1 MDTLQARLK
10 VKGVEFSTFP
20 IFGEDVK
27 LQLTRESDQIFRRE
41 KLNGTFRFVGKDFDL
56 IANCSANTEFTL
68 EFYRE
73 NEFVGKGTFYKTDC
87 LMDYDNKTC
96 EVSLTTTDKYEK
108 IMNGLNNK
116 YNLIKLAP
124 VTERAVLTRR
134 AVLQLYTK
142 GEDVLTNV
150 FGGVHFEQKAEEI
163 NEYETLTNN
172 YHFGRPLPLMVIS
185 ILIYQGSTE
194 AAAVGSYLLSSESED
209 QYARYYIFKNT
220 RNNYT
225 IKTRVGPR
233 GGSIFSIGVTLT
245 LLGPDNTQLGICEYD
260 YNTFF
265 SLGEHDVTFND
276 SIGGVVIRATG
287 KQYFQG
293 EVYARLL
300 TPVYYSS
307 GFPRPTEDIT
317 EYNDNYQGVI
327 PFNPQDLVPYV
338 TSGAVKSTT
347 PTEWGIDSEGRYFT
361 APALTDEQKTTG
373 VSPIPFGR
381 SHWEILS
388 TWLMVDR
395 NLSTQIDTYGRTF
408 ELKDAYSVANC
419 IKVLL
424 NEIDPDIS
432 FEETSEHSIFLS
444 SKPGDVVE
452 LIDAYPFPRAR
463 GARLFLTPIT
473 NVKKTRYEQAA
484 QRGDITLKQIF
495 DMLRNVYRC
504 YWWIDSD
511 NRLRIEH
518 ITYLKNSMMYLDSFI
533 RPQVDL
539 TKMLSLP
546 TAKKWGFN
554 TNTVQGDKSRC
565 PARYE
570 FGWGDAQTEPFN
582 GYAIDIKDKYIDQ
595 SKTEKFT
602 IENIVTDLDYV
613 IINPNGV
620 NDDLFAL
627 FEAYDTNKAVALPY
641 VRLSNTS
648 PMYRLQNG
656 YCSFLFAETSYYPYD
671 LSGWQAKANGEDLS
685 VIGTKPFKSQSLSF
699 PITLGQARSVDYI
712 RTEMG
717 VGEMDSIDID
727 ADTLHANAKVYYSE
741 GKDLTEVVAIRSEQL
756 IDVSFYVANN
766 ADFPVRVYLA
776 WKMLFQQEDIF
787 SVDLNPHEERLV
799 GTKPPRTATLQL
811 LNVEDNSIV
820 EVGRPNVT
828 TYSEMEFAMVY
839 GSDAQGAYCQIDF
852 DGHQEEQG
860 RYDHTWGL
868 CSILAKKDLQIT
880 CECNTEVDYDFAWAN
895 ATPCLTRDEAINAQY
910 SASGLNSFSF
920 ILSKGESICIGYTK
934 DSGAIEGSD
943 RALFTIREL

>member
-1 MDTLQARLK
+1 MDNLKARLK

-41 KLNGTFRFVGKDFDL
+41 KLDGTFRFVNKDFDL

-87 LMDYDNKTC
+87 RMDYDNKIC
-96 EVSLTTTDKYEK
+96 EVALTTTDKYEK
-108 IMNGLNNK
+108 IMNGLNNTF
-116 YNLIKLAP
+116 NLIRLAP

-134 AVLQLYTK
+134 AVLQFYVK
-142 GEDVLTNV
+142 GEDVLTNI
-150 FGGVHFEQKAEEI
+150 FGGVHFEQDCQEVNDENI
-163 NEYETLTNN
+163 LRNTYL
-172 YHFGRPLPLMVIS
+172 FGTKLPLSSVMIPDGVPTAGRGRYVVSSVGDDNRITYRNS
-185 ILIYQGSTE
+185 NGWTINAYGYLAETYRYRFDILTDRGVFVCVAVLLESDFLKIGKHALKFRADLLPQSEIITTGTYYNQGD
-194 AAAVGSYLLSSESED
+194 L
-209 QYARYYIFKNT
+209 YARILSPT
-220 RNNYT
+220 T
-225 IKTRVGPR
+225 AEG
-233 GGSIFSIGVTLT
+233 
-245 LLGPDNTQLGICEYD
+245 
-260 YNTFF
+260 
-265 SLGEHDVTFND
+265 
-276 SIGGVVIRATG
+276 A
-287 KQYFQG
+287 
-293 EVYARLL
+293 
-300 TPVYYSS
+300 
-307 GFPRPTEDIT
+307 PRPMEDIV
-317 EYNDNYQGVI
+317 EYNSNYPAVVPMVAGVFSDYI
-327 PFNPQDLVPYV
+327 QLVEE
-338 TSGAVKSTT
+338 KSTT
-347 PTEWGIDSEGRYFT
+347 PTEWGIDSEQKYFT
-361 APALTDEQKTTG
+361 APVLTDTQKTEG
-373 VSPIPFGR
+373 ISPIPFGY
-381 SHWEILS
+381 SHWEALS

-395 NLSTQIDTYGRTF
+395 NLSTRIDSFNQTF

-424 NEIDPDIS
+424 NEIDPSIS
-432 FEETSEHSIFLS
+432 FAEDEAHSIFLS
-444 SKPGDVVE
+444 SREPDTAE
-452 LIDAYPFPRAR
+452 LIDAYPFPRSREAR
-463 GARLFLTPIT
+463 IFLTPIT

-504 YWWIDSD
+504 YWWIDSE

-518 ITYLKNSMMYLDSFI
+518 ITYLKNGMMYLDSFI

-570 FGWGDAQTEPFN
+570 FGWGDAQTEQFN

-595 SKTEKFT
+595 SKTEKLT

-627 FEAYDTNKAVALPY
+627 FEAYDTNKRVALAY

-685 VIGTKPFKSQSLSF
+685 VIGTKAFKSQSLSF
-699 PITLGQARSVDYI
+699 PVTLEQARSVEFIQSD
-712 RTEMG
+712 MG
-717 VGEMDSIDID
+717 IGEMDSIEID
-727 ADTLHANAKVYYSE
+727 ADTLHANAKIYYSE
-741 GKDLTEVVAIRSEQL
+741 GKDLIDSVTIHTVFEEGELVYYAKNNSDAPVEANLVWNRLVAE
-756 IDVSFYVANN
+756 
-766 ADFPVRVYLA
+766 
-776 WKMLFQQEDIF
+776 IF
-787 SVDLNPHEERLV
+787 SIELQPFEDKLIGREPCRLLSV
-799 GTKPPRTATLQL
+799 QDA
-811 LNVEDNSIV
+811 SFV
-820 EVGRPNVT
+820 EVGKPNI
-828 TYSEMEFAMVY
+828 TYDSQMEFRMVY

-860 RYDHTWGL
+860 RYEHTWGL

-880 CECNTEVDYDFAWAN
+880 CVATTEDNYDIAWAN
-895 ATPCLTRDEAINAQY
+895 DTPCITRDEALNAQY
-910 SASGLNSFSF
+910 SASGEGSFSF

-934 DSGAIEGSD
+934 DRGAIEYSD
-943 RALFTIREL
+943 RTRFTIKEIKSL